1 MGLFQAKTYSGI
13 AATLFLSLLIP
24 STTHAAD
31 LVFGANEQV
40 VYSTNFQNANGLVFE
55 NGTET
60 NPSSLPVPGGI
71 GIVNSTV
78 NGASVSELHGASD
91 CYFCKA
97 TTHFGSRLS
106 LDNGDINAYFSFRSI
121 PNSQDGGVAYLKL
134 NLTDDPTRIEQ
145 LNLTLQIR
153 PDSEFGFY
161 NVLVNPG
168 FGIPKPNTQALQPPA
183 GQFPDTQTY
192 ESYRLQVH
200 KLDADTIQVTPY
212 WFDKTSTTWQPLFA
226 KTGSTVPLVAS
237 IDTELEGLF
246 SFSSAEIQFFND
258 VPYANA
264 FAVTQAITPVPE
276 PSLYLVNL
284 SLGLVGG
291 IAVFKNRSKS
301 AKS

>member
-1 MGLFQAKTYSGI
+1 MKLFQAKTYSGI

-40 VYSTNFQNANGLVFE
+40 IYSTNFQNANGLVFE
-55 NGTET
+55 NSTTDG
-60 NPSSLPVPGGI
+60 SLPVPGGMS
-71 GIVNSTV
+71 IVSSTV
-78 NGASVSELHGASD
+78 NGASVNELHGASD
-91 CYFCKA
+91 CFFCTA
-97 TTHFGSRLS
+97 TTNFGSQLS
-106 LDNGDINAYFSFRSI
+106 LDNGDINAYFSFRSV
-121 PNSQDGGVAYLKL
+121 PNSQDSGVAYLKL
-134 NLTDDPTRIEQ
+134 NLTDNPTRIEQ

-168 FGIPKPNTQALQPPA
+168 FGIPKPNTQALTPPV

-192 ESYRLQVH
+192 QSYRLQVH
-200 KLDADTIQVTPY
+200 KLDAQTIQVIPY
-212 WFDKTSTTWQPLFA
+212 WLDKTSTTWQPLFA
-226 KTGSTVPLVAS
+226 KTGSTVPLVAN
-237 IDTELEGLF
+237 IDTELEGLS
-246 SFSSAEIQFFND
+246 SFSSAQIQFFND

-264 FAVTQAITPVPE
+264 FAVTQVITPVPE

-291 IAVFKNRSKS
+291 IAFYKRRSKP